1 LVSEPFWA
9 WRQARHEKQSPGTGR
24 TDDHVLRSD
33 DEWTPGR
40 DGHGRRAAG
49 ACCRYPHKG
58 EYGALRTPATDVLNR
73 LAFAPVQGATGRLR
87 KRRRM
92 KEDEDKA
99 RSGMT
104 ITVLEAR
111 EEISD
116 IAGGGTP
123 GRVVCAVGADAG
135 DIAWADERGSE
146 NELEVAVSSGS
157 YRSIG
162 AICAGFRDMWPVLP
176 IDQGLAATGSETE
189 DPDVEMSQASV
200 SELRRLVQAI
210 AVTPAT
216 TVDEFMLKK
225 EVVVECVNKYATG
238 PASTLVLTS
247 LFQDFDRLTDQGRST
262 PALLNREY
270 SETSHIVSAQH
281 TLCDEDVF
289 GVCHTFWV
297 VWSGFTEICRR
308 VGVLDASQDVIGA
321 SRLDIDVWRS
331 WTSLQSI
338 IVQLAGM
345 RSHSFDELFA
355 KRDIGGVCLRFD
367 FSTEN
372 IFSLVESFSRDCDR
386 LFGPC
391 NLDVAVAA
399 WVLLQTLSSSPSD

>member
-1 LVSEPFWA
+1 
-9 WRQARHEKQSPGTGR
+9 
-24 TDDHVLRSD
+24 
-33 DEWTPGR
+33 
-40 DGHGRRAAG
+40 
-49 ACCRYPHKG
+49 
-58 EYGALRTPATDVLNR
+58 
-73 LAFAPVQGATGRLR
+73 
-87 KRRRM
+87 M

-111 EEISD
+111 EEIRD
-116 IAGGGTP
+116 IAGGGIP

-225 EVVVECVNKYATG
+225 EVVVE
-238 PASTLVLTS
+238 
-247 LFQDFDRLTDQGRST
+247 
-262 PALLNREY
+262 
-270 SETSHIVSAQH
+270 
-281 TLCDEDVF
+281 
-289 GVCHTFWV
+289 
-297 VWSGFTEICRR
+297 
-308 VGVLDASQDVIGA
+308 
-321 SRLDIDVWRS
+321 
-331 WTSLQSI
+331 
-338 IVQLAGM
+338 
-345 RSHSFDELFA
+345 
-355 KRDIGGVCLRFD
+355 
-367 FSTEN
+367 
-372 IFSLVESFSRDCDR
+372 
-386 LFGPC
+386 
-391 NLDVAVAA
+391 
-399 WVLLQTLSSSPSD
+399 WVLLQIRRRGAVNSLLVVIRLRLRTMTRSRSAELPCHWLESV